1 MLDSADVAD
10 ADAFEELTQSVDF
23 SSGGG
28 IDRTPVDN
36 PSEDLEA
43 PQQPTNPIKA
53 GAFETGTTVV
63 VIDRFPSKSA
73 GTSIPSIP

>member
-53 GAFETGTTVV
+53 GAFETGTTAVV
-63 VIDRFPSKSA
+63 VVHFPSESA
-73 GTSIPSIP
+73 DAPNP